1 MSNPRR
7 RLALTTS
14 MFLIVLSATVP
25 AMAAG
30 AIDAGLYTTYSFYNG
45 FVTVDWVVCGQTHG
59 WYGCYASGSLGP
71 FGNVG
76 ALMEGNPSTKGNTV
90 TRALYIVDVGTGSG
104 VNTINLYIYKKVDT
118 ITPPN
123 DSVTITL
130 TKTVQLP
137 LVGGT
142 GASSF
147 MAANS
152 QFLFIGTNQ
161 SAQAV
166 SVKKSNFAVTQL
178 FEGAVGV
185 NVSSITADKY
195 GDVTVTQGNGIGN
208 PPVFGF
214 AVFGPNG
221 ALEEDGGGA
230 SYVLNTTTGLS
241 TSTLPQ

>member
-104 VNTINLYIYKKVDT
+104 VNSINLYIYKKVDT

-142 GASSF
+142 GASSSLT
-147 MAANS
+147 A
-152 QFLFIGTNQ
+152 
-161 SAQAV
+161 SAIRA
-166 SVKKSNFAVTQL
+166 
-178 FEGAVGV
+178 
-185 NVSSITADKY
+185 TA
-195 GDVTVTQGNGIGN
+195 
-208 PPVFGF
+208 
-214 AVFGPNG
+214 
-221 ALEEDGGGA
+221 ALEKLRKRMPSPGRSPLSMRLTAFKRA
-230 SYVLNTTTGLS
+230 SVVFP
-241 TSTLPQ
+241 LPGPPRTRP